1 SCLASVTCYSGGLKV
16 SNTSLNYSWN
26 ITTTNITDYEKITN
40 FTNMSNYNSFF
51 VPINEVWIS
60 AMSGWFWLLI
70 IFLTTGVVLIKSRSI
85 FPTSFTL
92 LLLSSVL
99 VSAVPAEIAS
109 ILYLLMVLGFFGVLW
124 GLFESRGA

>member
-1 SCLASVTCYSGGLKV
+1 MNNS
-16 SNTSLNYSWN
+16 
-26 ITTTNITDYEKITN
+26 TTYNWGNMSMANMSDYPRITN
-40 FTNMSNYNSFF
+40 FTNMSNWNSFF

-92 LLLSSVL
+92 LILSAVL
-99 VSAVPAEIAS
+99 VSAVPPVVAS
-109 ILYLLMVLGFFGVLW
+109 LLYLLMVLGFFGALW
-124 GLFESRGA
+124 GLFESRRG